1 MNNNGKPRTFL
12 SSAII
17 LTIALGVIIYFMN
30 EWGVVQV
37 IIVVL
42 VAALA
47 AGQWAL
53 FFYLRKK

>member
-1 MNNNGKPRTFL
+1 MNNNNSKAFL
-12 SSAII
+12 RNAII
-17 LTIALGVIIYFMN
+17 LTIALAVIIVFMN
-30 EWGVVQV
+30 EWGAVQV

-53 FFYLRKK
+53 FIYLKRK

>member
-1 MNNNGKPRTFL
+1 MDKNSKTFL
-12 SSAII
+12 RSAII
-17 LTIALGVIIYFMN
+17 LTIALGVIIWFMN

-37 IIVVL
+37 IIAVL